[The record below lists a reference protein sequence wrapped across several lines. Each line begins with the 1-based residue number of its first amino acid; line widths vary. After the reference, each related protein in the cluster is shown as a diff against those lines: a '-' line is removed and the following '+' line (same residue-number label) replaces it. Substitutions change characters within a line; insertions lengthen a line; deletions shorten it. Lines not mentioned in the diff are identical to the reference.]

1 MNGDISLDIPEDLFP
16 AESPPVP
23 VDHTAAS
30 HPDEPAAPASPSA
43 HRPSDDSGGGDS
55 LVGRLSAIQ
64 PSTSFLSLLADS
76 P

>member
-23 VDHTAAS
+23 VNHTAAS
-30 HPDEPAAPASPSA
+30 HPDEPAAPA
-43 HRPSDDSGGGDS
+43 HRPSDDSGGDS